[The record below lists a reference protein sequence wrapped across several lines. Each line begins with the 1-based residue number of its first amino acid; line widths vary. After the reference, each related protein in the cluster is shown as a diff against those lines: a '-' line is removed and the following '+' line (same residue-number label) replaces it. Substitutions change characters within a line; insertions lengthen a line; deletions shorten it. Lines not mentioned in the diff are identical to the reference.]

1 MKWQF
6 EKIQIWGE
14 EYNGWTNRETWLVNL
29 HFNPETIED
38 LDSVKRR
45 VEELE
50 EDILNSFL
58 RDYVDFSKIDW
69 HDLEEGLVKKEIER
83 G

>member
-1 MKWQF
+1 MKWRF

-38 LDSVKRR
+38 LDSVKGQ

-50 EDILNSFL
+50 EDIQNSFL